1 MQGQI
6 SEEQPTEEEI
16 IRDFPEL
23 DKDDIHA
30 CLLFAAD
37 REKKLSAPLACSWF
51 FDQNLSFELPPSLN
65 SRPPFYPKLSNVNS
79 FVEMF
84 VLV

>member
-37 REKKLSAPLACSWF
+37 REKKLSAPLA
-51 FDQNLSFELPPSLN
+51 
-65 SRPPFYPKLSNVNS
+65 
-79 FVEMF
+79 
-84 VLV
+84 